1 MAVRVRDF
9 SRTHRSADATYASV
23 LGRLESAITRMEAL
37 AGQQLGGYLSKHSS
51 TVRRKELRRRLH
63 GGLRRHLVT
72 VAADAAS
79 ENQALME
86 VFRLPAAN
94 ATNKAFQTLAR
105 KMLEQGQAQ
114 KELLA
119 KHGLADRRLD
129 DLGTA
134 VNEFDASVAETNR
147 GRQDHVLA
155 RAEMD
160 ALGDEVMRLVGM
172 LDGLAGPAAAGGVG
186 VGEACGD
193 GAAGGDGR
201 EPRDLRG
208 AGAGGARGGEAGG
221 VGRRAVPGRRAG
233 GGSCRPFV
241 FCGPGPICLVVV
253 IHHFQGI
260 PYPW

>member
-155 RAEMD
+155 RAELD

-172 LDGLAGPAAAGGVG
+172 PDGLNRYRFERDRQLLVAWESARHVVTGPQAETEENPETSAGPVQA
-186 VGEACGD
+186 
-193 GAAGGDGR
+193 
-201 EPRDLRG
+201 
-208 AGAGGARGGEAGG
+208 
-221 VGRRAVPGRRAG
+221 
-233 GGSCRPFV
+233 
-241 FCGPGPICLVVV
+241 GPGEVKPAA
-253 IHHFQGI
+253 
-260 PYPW
+260 